1 MNKIKYFLFISLMI
15 FGCSDNQEYT
25 QVQLGEILEVKSQNF
40 PGNNEGIIYAWGV
53 PKSESGVIPIFEIE
67 NNIMI
72 FTAEEVGKYTLSLS
86 LETMGGEI
94 IAEEIF
100 YFDAVKT
107 SQDSVADNNS
117 TTNQNTDN
125 ENDADEKKHET
136 LPQDNVDKEKEENIE
151 EEKTIIE
158 RPLHPRPYF
167 TVQVYSRPD
176 YDMAFED
183 SSKLSHLGFGDIH
196 LEKFNLNDTLFWR
209 VRTGYFNTEIK
220 ANKHKNE
227 ISEVLQI
234 DQKKLWEVEVK

>member
-100 YFDAVKT
+100 YF
-107 SQDSVADNNS
+107 
-117 TTNQNTDN
+117 
-125 ENDADEKKHET
+125 
-136 LPQDNVDKEKEENIE
+136 
-151 EEKTIIE
+151 
-158 RPLHPRPYF
+158 
-167 TVQVYSRPD
+167 
-176 YDMAFED
+176 
-183 SSKLSHLGFGDIH
+183 
-196 LEKFNLNDTLFWR
+196 
-209 VRTGYFNTEIK
+209 
-220 ANKHKNE
+220 
-227 ISEVLQI
+227 
-234 DQKKLWEVEVK
+234 